1 MIQKELMLCRYHR
14 FLRLLVRMALRN
26 LLHLLALHH
35 RLHPHDLSLL
45 QHHHYYLGMEMLTVC
60 SLFLLLLRLPLRHHH
75 RLIHHYHQH

>member
-35 RLHPHDLSLL
+35 RLHPHDLSFL
-45 QHHHYYLGMEMLTVC
+45 QHHHCFLEKERLLEYFLNHLPLRVC
-60 SLFLLLLRLPLRHHH
+60 LRHHH